1 MSNVLKIDEAVVG
14 TTASSRASLER
25 VTIPVTGMTCAACQ
39 SFVQKVLAG
48 QRGVQDASVNLM
60 LHNATITFDP
70 KAISTASLVES
81 IRQTGYGAEMPVLDE
96 SVLEAQEKHDEEQL
110 LEYKQL
116 RVKAVVSLI
125 AGSVA
130 MVLSI
135 PLMSMKSAG
144 GMERMKDPLM
154 SWTMRV
160 LDPVLHT
167 MLPWMYE
174 VSDNAIRWSLFVLSA
189 FIIGW
194 AGRRFYVKAWSALLH
209 KTADM
214 NTLVALGTGTA
225 FLYSAA
231 STIAPGFFIEHGIAP
246 DVYFEAGMLIIGL
259 VLVGNMLESRAKGQ
273 TATALRKLVQLQPK
287 TATIVRDG
295 MESGVPL
302 ESIQTGDMIL
312 VRPGERIPTDGE
324 VVAGKSSVDESML
337 TGESLPI
344 EKIAGER
351 VMGGTLNQH
360 GSLQY
365 RATALGAGSML
376 SQIVRLLRD
385 AQGSRAPIQRIADQ
399 ISAVFVPTVLGI
411 AIVTFLLWR
420 FFAHDAGVMQAFA
433 AAVTVLVIAC
443 PCAMGLAVPTAVMVA
458 TGRGATFGI
467 LVKGGEALQRM
478 EKIDTVVLDKTGTIT
493 AGRPQVT
500 DVLLVAPEKVREE
513 QVLRLAAALER
524 ASEHP
529 LAEAVV
535 RYARERGLELAQPET
550 FESLTGLGVIGV
562 IEGNVTLVGNPAL
575 MAKYS
580 VATEALRAAAT
591 ALSEAGK
598 TPLWIAINGA
608 LEGVI
613 AVADTVKPT
622 SVEAI
627 RQMHAEGLRVVML
640 TGDNERTA
648 GAIARMVGVDEVI
661 AGVLPAGKVDAI
673 KRLQAERRVVAM
685 VGDGVNDA
693 PALAQADVG
702 LTMANGAD
710 IAMEAGDVTLM
721 RNDLTGVAMAITL
734 SRGTMR
740 VMRQNLFWAFVY
752 NVIGIPLAAGA
763 LYPVFGLLLSPVIA
777 SAAMALSSF
786 SVVMN
791 SLRLRRLKARIGWNE
806 YDYETSCD
814 EPWSSRCQLLHAR
827 SGSERP
833 QGGWCEQRDQ
843 SVEPAPAGPHRR
855 PDSRHTADDRGR
867 SVLR

>member
-1 MSNVLKIDEAVVG
+1 MFSTLKKEEA
-14 TTASSRASLER
+14 TTGAVAAPPVPVESVR
-25 VTIPVTGMTCAACQ
+25 IPVTGMTCAACQ
-39 SFVQKVLAG
+39 SFIQRTLAE
-48 QRGVQDASVNLM
+48 QAGVQDATVNLM
-60 LHNATITFDP
+60 LHNATVTFDP
-70 KAISTASLVES
+70 KSTSTSALVES
-81 IRQTGYGAEMPVLDE
+81 IRQTGYGATMPALDE
-96 SVLEAQEKHDEEQL
+96 SVLEAQERHDEEQL
-110 LEYKQL
+110 REYKQL
-116 RVKAVVSLI
+116 RLKAIVSLV

-130 MVLSI
+130 MVFSM
-135 PLMSMKSAG
+135 PLMSMNSAG

-154 SWTMRV
+154 SWNMRV
-160 LDPVLHT
+160 LDPVLRKV
-167 MLPWMYE
+167 LPWMYS
-174 VSDNAIRWSLFVLSA
+174 VSDNTIRWFLFALAA

-194 AGRRFYVKAWSALLH
+194 AGRRFYTKAWSALLH

-214 NTLVALGTGTA
+214 NTLVALGTGAA

-231 STIAPGFFIEHGIAP
+231 STIAPGFFLAHGIAP

-259 VLVGNMLESRAKGQ
+259 VLVGNTLESRAKGQ
-273 TATALRKLVQLQPK
+273 TAAALRKLVQLQPK
-287 TATIVRDG
+287 TATIVLDG
-295 MESGVPL
+295 VENNVPL
-302 ESIQTGDMIL
+302 ESIQAGDVIL

-324 VVAGKSSVDESML
+324 VVSGKSSADESML

-344 EKIAGER
+344 EKAAQDR
-351 VMGGTLNQH
+351 VMGGTLNQQ
-360 GSLQY
+360 GSFQY
-365 RATALGAGSML
+365 RATSLGAESTL

-385 AQGSRAPIQRIADQ
+385 AQGSRAPIQRIADR
-399 ISAVFVPTVLGI
+399 ISAIFVPAVLGI
-411 AIVTFLLWR
+411 AIITFFAWR
-420 FFAHDAGVMQAFA
+420 FFAHDAGMMQAFA

-467 LVKGGEALQRM
+467 LIKGGEALQRM
-478 EKIDTVVLDKTGTIT
+478 EKIDTIVLDKTGTIT

-500 DVLLVAPEKVREE
+500 DVLLAAANTNDPGDEGSATAEDQMIRV
-513 QVLRLAAALER
+513 AAALER

-535 RYARERGLELAQPET
+535 RYAHERGLSLAQPET
-550 FESLTGLGVIGV
+550 FESLTGLGVVGIIDGD
-562 IEGNVTLVGNPAL
+562 VTLIGNAAL
-575 MAKYS
+575 MQKYS
-580 VATEALRAAAT
+580 VASEALQSAA
-591 ALSEAGK
+591 LRFSEAGK
-598 TPLWIAINGA
+598 TPLWIAVNGA
-608 LEGVI
+608 LAGMI

-622 SVEAI
+622 SVEAV

-648 GAIARMVGVDEVI
+648 GAIARIVGVDEVI

-721 RNDLTGVAMAITL
+721 RNDLTGVAMAIAL

-763 LYPVFGLLLSPVIA
+763 LYPVFGLLLSPVLA

-791 SLRLRRLKARIGWNE
+791 SLRLRHLKL
-806 YDYETSCD
+806 T
-814 EPWSSRCQLLHAR
+814 
-827 SGSERP
+827 
-833 QGGWCEQRDQ
+833 
-843 SVEPAPAGPHRR
+843 
-855 PDSRHTADDRGR
+855 
-867 SVLR
+867 